1 MKLLGNTK
9 INLTKT
15 ENCKNMPYLQ
25 ITEIILVYLNLVI
38 IYYQNNS
45 KVLFTFA
52 LNKPFG
58 QLLDILPKTVIF
70 LKTLNSQSSYFEVWP
85 TDQ

>member
-58 QLLDILPKTVIF
+58 QLFDILPKTVIF
-70 LKTLNSQSSYFEVWP
+70 LKTLNSESSYFEVWP

>member
-1 MKLLGNTK
+1 
-9 INLTKT
+9 
-15 ENCKNMPYLQ
+15 MPYLQ

-58 QLLDILPKTVIF
+58 QLFDILPKTVIF

>member
-9 INLTKT
+9 INLTKP

-25 ITEIILVYLNLVI
+25 IAEIILVYLNLVI

-58 QLLDILPKTVIF
+58 QLFDILPKTVIF
-70 LKTLNSQSSYFEVWP
+70 LKTFNSDPSYFEFWP

>member
-52 LNKPFG
+52 LNKRLVNYSIFYLK
-58 QLLDILPKTVIF
+58 LL
-70 LKTLNSQSSYFEVWP
+70 YF
-85 TDQ
+85 